1 MKFNNTEWPF
11 NDSLVRE
18 ITVNNFIDSLETE
31 LVIYNINLLILFTG
45 LLRRTHK
52 KFPLIKKN
60 NSLTAQM
67 ISRFISQS
75 KYSKHKAEFL
85 FVLDG
90 FGMMTFVHQ
99 SENAQHQFVHL
110 YLWKSFVSIISDCPF
125 VHQPLQ
131 SHLLPLSANHSWLG
145 LIFLCLYSCIFGN
158 IFFMKYSR
166 CVKLFWDESTA
177 PEHVYLE

>member
-31 LVIYNINLLILFTG
+31 LVIYNINLLMLFTG

-90 FGMMTFVHQ
+90 FGMMTFVYQ
-99 SENAQHQFVHL
+99 SERKCSTSICAFIFMEEFCVNNIWLSICAPALTITLVTSVC
-110 YLWKSFVSIISDCPF
+110 KSQLIGTYIFIS
-125 VHQPLQ
+125 
-131 SHLLPLSANHSWLG
+131 
-145 LIFLCLYSCIFGN
+145 IFLYFWQYIFHE
-158 IFFMKYSR
+158 
-166 CVKLFWDESTA
+166 V
-177 PEHVYLE
+177 